1 MKRFSEAVIRHR
13 RMILI
18 ASLIACALSAYAMQG
33 VTINYDMA
41 SYLPKDAPS
50 TQALAMLDEALPN
63 MQVYLPDVTPQQA
76 VEAKK
81 RMLDIEQVQATMW
94 LDDVA
99 DLKTQPFNMIPEAI
113 SASFYAEGGA
123 LIQLTVDAQQS
134 AEAFAAIRALYP
146 DALFK
151 GEAANQARLSS
162 VTMGEI
168 ASIMYYVIPL
178 VLIILLLSTDHWLE
192 PVFFLIVISVAILI
206 NEGTNIMLGNISFV
220 TQACSAVL
228 QLAVSIDYA
237 VFLLHRFSE
246 YRDKGMNAVDAMK
259 MAMQKSA
266 SAIASSAMTT
276 IFGFL
281 ALLVMN
287 FGMGYDM
294 GIVLAKGV
302 TLSYISVMVLLPAL
316 VITFIKALDKTAHR
330 KLMPSFRRFGK
341 AVTKRG
347 AVVAIIVLLLLPF
360 AYLGQLHNDFVY
372 GSSGMHAAGSPVKQE
387 AMEIDR
393 MFGQTQM
400 MLLMVPEGNPMK
412 TANLAE
418 ELSNLPVTVSITSY
432 ANTAGVQIPR
442 QILPEA
448 AISQLFDKGYERI
461 ILSVS
466 TNEEGEQAFQAV
478 EDIRSIVQSYYQDSY
493 YMIGENVVNYD
504 LMYTITGDN
513 LKVLFAGIAAIGL
526 ILLITFKNLSIPVLL
541 ILIIEG
547 AIWLNMSVPY
557 FMGDTMN
564 YIGYQIVSSVQLGA
578 TIDYGILLTQRY
590 LEARKTMEKKD
601 AAAWALSIAT
611 GSILPPVMIL
621 TIAGYALS
629 IVVSSN
635 GVISQMGE
643 IIGRGAFVSG
653 FMVLFVLPQV
663 LMWFDGLIQKTSL
676 SRRKEKKENA

>member
-1 MKRFSEAVIRHR
+1 
-13 RMILI
+13 
-18 ASLIACALSAYAMQG
+18 
-33 VTINYDMA
+33 
-41 SYLPKDAPS
+41 
-50 TQALAMLDEALPN
+50 
-63 MQVYLPDVTPQQA
+63 
-76 VEAKK
+76 
-81 RMLDIEQVQATMW
+81 
-94 LDDVA
+94 
-99 DLKTQPFNMIPEAI
+99 
-113 SASFYAEGGA
+113 
-123 LIQLTVDAQQS
+123 
-134 AEAFAAIRALYP
+134 
-146 DALFK
+146 
-151 GEAANQARLSS
+151 
-162 VTMGEI
+162 
-168 ASIMYYVIPL
+168 
-178 VLIILLLSTDHWLE
+178 
-192 PVFFLIVISVAILI
+192 
-206 NEGTNIMLGNISFV
+206 
-220 TQACSAVL
+220 
-228 QLAVSIDYA
+228 
-237 VFLLHRFSE
+237 
-246 YRDKGMNAVDAMK
+246 
-259 MAMQKSA
+259 
-266 SAIASSAMTT
+266 
-276 IFGFL
+276 
-281 ALLVMN
+281 
-287 FGMGYDM
+287 
-294 GIVLAKGV
+294 
-302 TLSYISVMVLLPAL
+302 
-316 VITFIKALDKTAHR
+316 
-330 KLMPSFRRFGK
+330 
-341 AVTKRG
+341 
-347 AVVAIIVLLLLPF
+347 
-360 AYLGQLHNDFVY
+360 
-372 GSSGMHAAGSPVKQE
+372 
-387 AMEIDR
+387 
-393 MFGQTQM
+393 
-400 MLLMVPEGNPMK
+400 MK

-432 ANTAGVQIPR
+432 ANAAGVQIPR

-513 LKVLFAGIAAIGL
+513 LKVLFAGMAAIGL

-590 LEARKTMEKKD
+590 LEARKTMKKKD

-643 IIGRGAFVSG
+643 IIGRGAFISG

-663 LMWFDGLIQKTSL
+663 LMWFDSLIQKTSL

>member
-1 MKRFSEAVIRHR
+1 MKRFSEAVVRHR

-18 ASLIACALSAYAMQG
+18 ASLIACALSAYAMQS

-76 VEAKK
+76 VEAKQ
-81 RMLDIEQVQATMW
+81 RLLDIEQVQAAMW
-94 LDDVA
+94 LDDIA
-99 DLKTQPFNMIPEAI
+99 DLKTQPFNMIPEAT
-113 SASFYAEGGA
+113 SAPFYAEGGA

-162 VTMGEI
+162 VTMGEV

-330 KLMPSFRRFGK
+330 KLMPSFRCFGK

-347 AVVAIIVLLLLPF
+347 AVIAIIVLLLLPF

-448 AISQLFDKGYERI
+448 AASQFFDKGYERI

-466 TNEEGEQAFQAV
+466 TNEEGKKAFQAV

-590 LEARKTMEKKD
+590 LEARKTMKKKD

-643 IIGRGAFVSG
+643 IIGRGAFISG

-663 LMWFDGLIQKTSL
+663 LMWFDSLIQKTSL
-676 SRRKEKKENA
+676 SRCKEKKENA